1 MAKLIKLTPDVIE
14 SMRQDFEKALNSV
27 KLTDGK
33 FTFSKSFGNVQRK
46 ATAYYTEIAWLKMQ
60 TLIREFDKE
69 VAWHGVAFRGDDP
82 EKDEYI
88 IKDILVY
95 PQEVT
100 GATVTT
106 DQEKYQ
112 TWLMSHDDDVFNNI
126 RMQGHSHVNMA
137 VSPSSVDTAL
147 YEKLL
152 YQLDDTMF
160 YIFLIYNKK
169 GEKTYLI
176 YDMAKNVLF
185 ETADVTVGILDDG
198 SGLSKF
204 LQDAKEKVIARTY
217 TQASTSATQP
227 KSPGYYGYGSSY
239 YSGAKQTP
247 AAPPAPAP
255 AKQPIPITQ
264 VSSKGKEDEDAK
276 KGLHRKGKQQTAYP
290 VSKEYDD
297 RHYDSRYYGFDDD
310 DDPYGPFG
318 SSKYGYG
325 YYGYGRGY

>member
-1 MAKLIKLTPDVIE
+1 MAKLIKLTPEVIE

-27 KLTDGK
+27 KMSDGK
-33 FTFSKSFGNVQRK
+33 FTFSKTLGVVQRK
-46 ATAYYTEIAWLKMQ
+46 ATVYYTEIAWLKMQ

-69 VAWHGVAFRGDDP
+69 VAWHGIAFRGDDP

-100 GATVTT
+100 GSTVTT

-112 TWLMSHDDDVFNNI
+112 TWLMSHDDDVFDNI

-137 VSPSSVDTAL
+137 VSPSSVDTTL

-185 ETADVTVGILDDG
+185 ETGDVTVEIIDDG

-204 LQDAKEKVIARTY
+204 LQDAKEKVVTKAY
-217 TQASTSATQP
+217 ATTANAANQP
-227 KSPGYYGYGSSY
+227 KSGGYYGTGSSY
-239 YSGAKQTP
+239 YTGARQ
-247 AAPPAPAP
+247 APATP

-264 VSSKGKEDEDAK
+264 GTSSKENEKEDTK
-276 KGLHRKGKQQTAYP
+276 NGLHRKGKQQTAYP

-297 RHYDSRYYGFDDD
+297 KHFDSRYYGYDDD

-325 YYGYGRGY
+325 YYGYRGY